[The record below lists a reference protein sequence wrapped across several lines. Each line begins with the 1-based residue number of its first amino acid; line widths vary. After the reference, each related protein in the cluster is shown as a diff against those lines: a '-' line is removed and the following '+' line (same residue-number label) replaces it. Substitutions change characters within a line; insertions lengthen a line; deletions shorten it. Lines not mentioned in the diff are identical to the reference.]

1 MKKLTSEEY
10 INRVS
15 KLHNGKFDYSKT
27 IYVNYRTKIIVI
39 CPKHGEFNILADN
52 HLSKKQGCNT
62 CAVENHRLTK
72 LSTERVENLKKVH
85 NNKYSYNDLF
95 IQKGFI
101 NIVCPTHGL
110 YRQYLYFH
118 EYGHGCPEC
127 NSSSRGEDRVKAY
140 LEINNINFIRNYQ
153 FEKCLRVK
161 RLRFDFYLPD
171 KNICVEYDGE
181 HHYQENKYFG
191 EGNLD
196 YINQNDLIKNE
207 YCKENDI
214 KLIRIPYWNLNKI
227 ESILSSSFYFF
238 GLGIVL
244 NIGIYMNDL

>member
-1 MKKLTSEEY
+1 M
-10 INRVS
+10 
-15 KLHNGKFDYSKT
+15 
-27 IYVNYRTKIIVI
+27 
-39 CPKHGEFNILADN
+39 
-52 HLSKKQGCNT
+52 
-62 CAVENHRLTK
+62 
-72 LSTERVENLKKVH
+72 H